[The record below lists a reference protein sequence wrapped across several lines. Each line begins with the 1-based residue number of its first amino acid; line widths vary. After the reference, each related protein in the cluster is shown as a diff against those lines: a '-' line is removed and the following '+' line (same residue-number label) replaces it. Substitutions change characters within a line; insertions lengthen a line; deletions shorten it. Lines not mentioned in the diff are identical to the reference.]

1 LEQKTDLKEPTAR
14 ALKDLVK
21 FESLGVHWTAAC
33 CEPSSSEYS
42 ISRCLQRDSSLIRL
56 SGLANVVTQ
65 LGCAQIDR
73 LPAARPGT
81 PLVQSVELDALTG
94 DFDLFR
100 HKILL
105 IFRRGLLRSAV
116 AYGQRKQM
124 LRCDLQKN
132 GLNG

>member
-1 LEQKTDLKEPTAR
+1 M
-14 ALKDLVK
+14 
-21 FESLGVHWTAAC
+21 
-33 CEPSSSEYS
+33 
-42 ISRCLQRDSSLIRL
+42 
-56 SGLANVVTQ
+56 Q

-73 LPAARPGT
+73 LPAARP
-81 PLVQSVELDALTG
+81 LVQTVELDALTG

-105 IFRRGLLRSAV
+105 IFRRGLLRRAV

-132 GLNG
+132 G